1 MQSQKHILLVD
12 DNPGDIHL
20 TLEAFQETGMQADF
34 SVARNGTVAMA
45 ILRKEG
51 EHSGLRA
58 PDLIILDL
66 NLPGIG
72 GRELLAYV
80 KGTEVLK
87 RIPTIILTTSNR
99 TQDVELCYGLYANS
113 YIVKPVKWD
122 QFLVI
127 VKALKEYWFSTALLP
142 STIPA

>member
-1 MQSQKHILLVD
+1 MNSQKHILLVD

-34 SVARNGTVAMA
+34 SVARNGTEALAM
-45 ILRKEG
+45 LGREG
-51 EHSGLRA
+51 AHCDLRA

-80 KGTEVLK
+80 KGNELLK
-87 RIPTIILTTSNR
+87 RIPTVILTTSNR
-99 TQDVELCYGLYANS
+99 YQDVELCYGLYANS
-113 YIVKPVKWD
+113 YIVKPVQWD
-122 QFLVI
+122 QFLAI
-127 VKALKEYWFSTALLP
+127 VKTLKEYWFTTALLP